1 MRLRPDSSGAYP
13 KCCRTELCLDIISR
27 IAHRGSV
34 SKQSLIREMNVSE
47 RTIERNMKL
56 ISEVLSRHPHRQTW
70 TACRIPLHRQSV
82 HGRLIRSDKNLRRSL
97 LPDQQNRQQQNTALL
112 NVNHYALKFI
122 YNFHSAPP
130 QFV

>member
-56 ISEVLSRHPHRQTW
+56 ILKF
-70 TACRIPLHRQSV
+70 CRGIHIVKR
-82 HGRLIRSDKNLRRSL
+82 GRLVEYHCTGNPFTID
-97 LPDQQNRQQQNTALL
+97 
-112 NVNHYALKFI
+112 
-122 YNFHSAPP
+122 
-130 QFV
+130 